1 MSVGDLER
9 FVSALRHDPD
19 LRHDF
24 AALRHDLD
32 AAVHWAGTKGFH
44 FTREEAAQWASSGE
58 LADDELEDA
67 AGGAWGDPPPPPGT
81 GG

>member
-9 FVSALRHDPD
+9 FVSALRLDPD
-19 LRHDF
+19 LQRDF
-24 AALRHDLD
+24 AAYRRDLD
-32 AAVHWAGTKGFH
+32 AAVQWAAAKGFH

-67 AGGAWGDPPPPPGT
+67 AGGAWGDPLPPPGT